1 MIIENYNL
9 KYSKIFISK
18 DKNTKKKQFCDVK
31 YIISQ
36 NGIWFFPSLKIKINF
51 SYRQWNLDLQ
61 TNVKIHYL
69 FIQQTTINLN
79 NIRIPSITF
88 EKLLLTSKRC
98 PLGIKMVFN
107 FANFIIFNIYF
118 TSQFYMIILKK
129 LKI

>member
-1 MIIENYNL
+1 M
-9 KYSKIFISK
+9 
-18 DKNTKKKQFCDVK
+18 
-31 YIISQ
+31 
-36 NGIWFFPSLKIKINF
+36 
-51 SYRQWNLDLQ
+51 
-61 TNVKIHYL
+61 

-118 TSQFYMIILKK
+118 TAQFYMIILKK
-129 LKI
+129 TKNLNLKHDFFDKIQSNATQNGEGIFVFVRKNIVDWAICLIRKSKVYYSLFYLVNVFKMSLRHP